1 MDQDILISAI
11 AGQLNGLSSLIS
23 TTVGLALIAAWT
35 GLQGEDKVS
44 VFSLSLKRQHAF
56 YILGASFITANATAI
71 IYFLRLADIIAQ
83 VDDAHLAEALA
94 TLGTSAWPYNPFAYF
109 GDSGLSLLHSSF
121 GYGMLIVI
129 WWIGFIALSLLT
141 EYPTHKIAER
151 LVMVAFLLVGLASMS
166 AIQIVFFEVM
176 RRVGE
181 NAAIF
186 PIDVQ
191 ANLIARTTL
200 TFVGIGI
207 GGLLFYL
214 AQRFTARRVKMAS

>member
-11 AGQLNGLSSLIS
+11 AGQLDGLSNLIS
-23 TTVGLALIAAWT
+23 TTVGLALVAAWT
-35 GLQGEDKVS
+35 GLQGEDRVS
-44 VFSLSLKRQHAF
+44 VFSLSVNRQHAF

-71 IYFLRLADIIAQ
+71 IYFLRLADILAQ

-121 GYGMLIVI
+121 GYGMLIII

-141 EYPTHKIAER
+141 EHPTHKIGER
-151 LVMVAFLLVGLASMS
+151 IVMVAFLFVGLASML
-166 AIQIVFFEVM
+166 AIQLVFFEVM

-181 NAAIF
+181 NATLF
-186 PIDVQ
+186 PIDIQ
-191 ANLIARTTL
+191 ANLIARMAL

-207 GGLLFYL
+207 GGLLFCL
-214 AQRFTARRVKMAS
+214 AQKFSARRVKIGS